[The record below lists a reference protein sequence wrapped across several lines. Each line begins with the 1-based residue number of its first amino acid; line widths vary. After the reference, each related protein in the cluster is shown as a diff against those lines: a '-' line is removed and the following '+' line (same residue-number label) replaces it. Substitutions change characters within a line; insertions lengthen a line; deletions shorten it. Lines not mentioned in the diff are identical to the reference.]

1 MTHVGLSKLLEDVVT
16 ESWNI
21 RAVKDI
27 DKMFDQVNFA
37 ELNFLYTLRLFLR
50 CLVN

>member
-27 DKMFDQVNFA
+27 DKTFYQVNFS
-37 ELNFLYTLRLFLR
+37 
-50 CLVN
+50 